1 MSAYNIYYDANI
13 LLDFSINPQIFNIF
27 SLFLQTTSHQSSHRT
42 SSIIAEKEINKNPM
56 LTQIIQQV
64 NIEDIDAAEFMLFL
78 LDSQPELEKLD
89 EGEISLYFLATKNNQ
104 SCIMTNDK
112 KAREFFKSK
121 NLLPCTHIN
130 PPAGGTRGILNHL
143 QHHNHIT
150 QQQKEQTEQ
159 TLTKAGRKI

>member
-13 LLDFSINPQIFNIF
+13 LLDFSIDQQIFNIF
-27 SLFLQTTSHQSSHRT
+27 SLFLQTTSHQSIHRT
-42 SSIIAEKEINKNPM
+42 SSIIVEKEINKSPM
-56 LTQIIQQV
+56 LKQILQHI

-78 LDSQPELEKLD
+78 GSQPELEKLD

-112 KAREFFKSK
+112 KAREVFKSK
-121 NLLPCTHIN
+121 SLLPCTHIN
-130 PPAGGTRGILNHL
+130 PPAGGTRGILTHL
-143 QHHNHIT
+143 QHHNHLS
-150 QQQKEQTEQ
+150 QQQKEQIEQ